1 MRKILVLSV
10 ALLST
15 MLFNACEGKKETP
28 APAAETKPKVEA
40 PEYETGRQAFQKL
53 YVSARSLAPDVK
65 PYRLQSIYTP
75 DSPVAEGKAGI
86 WSAQFASASRRLIK
100 SYTWSGLSGENMPE
114 RGVSHGTEDTYNP
127 SNSSTRVFD
136 LAFLKQ
142 DADKAFKVA
151 QEHGGAAL
159 LKKDPKQPVYF
170 VLDWNGKN
178 QLVWHVIYGESRN
191 DAKLS
196 IAVDASSGAFL
207 EKEH

>member
-1 MRKILVLSV
+1 
-10 ALLST
+10 
-15 MLFNACEGKKETP
+15 
-28 APAAETKPKVEA
+28 
-40 PEYETGRQAFQKL
+40 
-53 YVSARSLAPDVK
+53 
-65 PYRLQSIYTP
+65 
-75 DSPVAEGKAGI
+75 
-86 WSAQFASASRRLIK
+86 
-100 SYTWSGLSGENMPE
+100 
-114 RGVSHGTEDTYNP
+114 
-127 SNSSTRVFD
+127 VFD

-191 DAKLS
+191 DAKLA